1 MKKRRRLFGVLN
13 LLALNLLFFA
23 LYLNFI
29 HKDSSAAQ
37 ASVPNKSAATGM
49 QGTVLVKHPEQY
61 LNKTERE
68 TTSGNPQSSIN

>member
-13 LLALNLLFFA
+13 LFALNLLFFA

-29 HKDSSAAQ
+29 HKDNAQ
-37 ASVPNKSAATGM
+37 PSVPNKSATTGM

-68 TTSGNPQSSIN
+68 TTPGNPQSSIN